1 MGMNGVAYFSPQKKY
16 IMPYD
21 YRQFPL
27 YIIFAQEKKHLL

>member
-1 MGMNGVAYFSPQKKY
+1 MGMNGVAYFPPKKN